1 MNRIKM
7 VQVQAIFAKNEP
19 LHAYLKSKG
28 LNRQANLFFIEADD
42 NDYSNIIM
50 LSVRGHL
57 FKFSIENGAYRSIR
71 FEDPQ
76 LLAEALRT
84 TKRAVWKYPY
94 YAETLKLINRNLSY
108 AQPSQGLF

>member
-1 MNRIKM
+1 MKKLNLI
-7 VQVQAIFAKNEP
+7 QIQAIFAKNEP
-19 LHAYLKSKG
+19 LHTYLKSKG
-28 LNRQANLFFIEADD
+28 LNKQANLFFIEADD

-57 FKFSIENGAYRSIR
+57 FKFAIENGAYRSIR

-76 LLAEALRT
+76 LLAEALKT

-94 YAETLKLINRNLSY
+94 FAETLKQLHRNLNY
-108 AQPSQGLF
+108 TPPSQGLF

>member
-1 MNRIKM
+1 MGKLSL
-7 VQVQAIFAKNEP
+7 VQIQAIFAKNEP
-19 LHAYLKSKG
+19 LHTYLKSKG

-50 LSVRGHL
+50 LSLRGHL

-71 FEDPQ
+71 LEDPQ
-76 LLAEALRT
+76 LLAEAVRT

-94 YAETLKLINRNLSY
+94 YAETLKLINRNLNY
-108 AQPSQGLF
+108 TPPRQGLF